1 VRIQILKWLLPLM
14 LVVTG
19 CAGSPPTQIYVLG
32 YPEDPARGMIA
43 QADRPILRLF
53 PVSIPDYLDTRDI
66 LIRSGQ
72 NQVTASPTG
81 RWAERLSLGMTRALA
96 AALTTRLPDAEIIYN
111 QSVVPPARQILV
123 DVEALE
129 IRPDRECLLTA
140 SWTLAGSDG
149 DQVLH
154 RERDNFIQQ
163 ATDTSDAAIAAAI
176 SRTIDQLADKI
187 ASRAQSSPG
196 TGQ

>member
-1 VRIQILKWLLPLM
+1 MPKWLLLM
-14 LVVTG
+14 LVVAG
-19 CAGSPPTQIYVLG
+19 CAGSPPAQIYVLG
-32 YPEDPARGMIA
+32 YPEDPARAMIE
-43 QADRPILRLF
+43 QADRPVIRLI

-81 RWAERLSLGMTRALA
+81 RWAERLSVGMTHALA
-96 AALTTRLPDAEIIYN
+96 AALSTRLPDAEIVYN

-129 IRPDRECLLTA
+129 ITPDRKCLLTA
-140 SWTLAGSDG
+140 SWTLASGDG
-149 DQVLH
+149 DQVLR
-154 RERDNFIQQ
+154 REHDNFVQQ
-163 ATDTSDAAIAAAI
+163 ATDTSDAAIAVAI

-187 ASRAQSSPG
+187 ASRAQSSASA
-196 TGQ
+196 GQ